1 MTQDMVIKVDKLT
14 LGFGEKI
21 ILKDLNFEVKKGEIF
36 VILGESGCGKSTL
49 LNAIIGLLKP
59 KEGNILVLDQA
70 VDPDDEVSY
79 HQILSRIGVS
89 YQDGGLLAGLTLAE
103 NIALPISEYTDLDD
117 HSIREMASLK
127 LRLVNLAGYE
137 DYYPAEISGGM
148 RKRAALARALALDPA
163 VVFMDEPSAGL
174 DPVTSASLDQLILN
188 LNDLT
193 GVTVVMVTHELPSI
207 FAVADRAIFLDKRTK
222 TIIADGPPEKL
233 RDEDPHDEVRR
244 FFRREPEP
252 EE

>member
-1 MTQDMVIKVDKLT
+1 MNQDPIIKVSDLKIAY
-14 LGFGEKI
+14 GERI
-21 ILKDLNFEVKKGEIF
+21 ILQNINFEVKKGEIF
-36 VILGESGCGKSTL
+36 AILGESGCGKSTL
-49 LNAIIGLLKP
+49 LNGIIGLLTPAAGK
-59 KEGNILVLDQA
+59 VLIQGQE
-70 VDPDDEVSY
+70 VQPDDDVAY

-103 NIALPISEYTDLDD
+103 NIALPISEYTDFTDD
-117 HSIREMASLK
+117 IIMDMASLK

-137 DYYPAEISGGM
+137 NHYPAEISGGM

-174 DPVTSASLDQLILN
+174 DPLTSAGLDQLILN

-193 GVTVVMVTHELPSI
+193 GVTVVMVTHELQSI
-207 FAVADRAIFLDKRTK
+207 FTVAGRAIFLDKRTK
-222 TIIADGPPEKL
+222 TIIADGPPEEL
-233 RDEDPHDEVRR
+233 RDNSPIPLVRR
-244 FFRREPEP
+244 FFCREAAP